1 MADPLPNVR
10 HVLRVCVVGSLNVD
24 LVVKVPRLPAVGET
38 VTGGVFATFPG
49 GKGANQ
55 AVAAARLG
63 ARAFM
68 VGRVG
73 EDDFG
78 RRARAALEREGVD
91 VAFVRSDPE
100 AATGVA
106 LIGVDP
112 QGRNLILVAPGA
124 NARVSPDDVERAGE
138 VIRSASL
145 LLLQLEIPMETVRRA
160 AEIAHEAGVR
170 VVLDPAPAAPLP
182 EALYPLVDVINPNE
196 IEARALTGLPVGS
209 VEEAVRAAEVLQGRG
224 ARAAVVKLGE
234 HGAVYASAEARGHV
248 PAFDVPAQD
257 TTAAGDAF
265 AAALGVGLA
274 EGKPLVD
281 AVRFANAAAA
291 LKVTRMGAQ
300 SMPTRSEVEA
310 LLAR

>member
-1 MADPLPNVR
+1 M
-10 HVLRVCVVGSLNVD
+10 LRVCVVGSLNMD
-24 LVVKVPRLPAVGET
+24 LVVKVPRLPHVGET

-63 ARAFM
+63 ARVFM

-78 RRARAALEREGVD
+78 RRARAALEQEGVD
-91 VAFVRSDPE
+91 VTFVRTDSE

-112 QGRNLILVAPGA
+112 HGRNLILVAPGA
-124 NARVSPDDVERAGE
+124 NARVSPDDVEQAGE
-138 VIRSASL
+138 VIRAAAV
-145 LLLQLEIPMETVRRA
+145 LLLQLEIPMEAVRRA
-160 AEIAHEAGVR
+160 AQIAHEAGVR
-170 VVLDPAPAAPLP
+170 VVLDPAPVAPLP
-182 EALYPLVDVINPNE
+182 GDLYPLLDVLNPNE
-196 IEARALTGLPVGS
+196 IEAHALTGLPLGS
-209 VEEAVRAAEVLQGRG
+209 TEEAVRAAEALYRRG

-234 HGAVYASAEARGHV
+234 RGAVYASMGARGHV
-248 PAFDVPAQD
+248 PAFPVAAQD

-265 AAALGVGLA
+265 AAALGVALA
-274 EGKPLVD
+274 EGKPLGQ

-300 SMPTRSEVEA
+300 SMPARSEVEA
-310 LLAR
+310 LLNR

>member
-1 MADPLPNVR
+1 MPQHVPNLQ
-10 HVLRVCVVGSLNVD
+10 HVLRVCVVGSLNFD
-24 LVVKVPRLPAVGET
+24 LVVRVPRLPTVGET

-63 ARAFM
+63 AHVFM

-78 RRARAALEREGVD
+78 ARARVALQQAGVD
-91 VAFVRSDPE
+91 VTFVFTDPQ

-112 QGRNLILVAPGA
+112 QGQNLILVAPGA
-124 NARVSPDDVERAGE
+124 NARVSPDDVERARAA
-138 VIRSASL
+138 IRESSVV
-145 LLLQLEIPMETVRRA
+145 LLQLEIPIEAVQRA
-160 AEIAHEAGVR
+160 AQIAHESGAR
-170 VVLDPAPAAPLP
+170 VVLDPAPAAPIP
-182 EALYPLVDVINPNE
+182 ENLYPLLHVINPNE
-196 IEARALTGLPVGS
+196 IEARALTGLPVS
-209 VEEAVRAAEVLQGRG
+209 SAEEALQAARLLCQRG

-234 HGAVYASAEARGHV
+234 HGAVYASGDAQGHV
-248 PAFDVPAQD
+248 PAFPVTAQD

-265 AAALGVGLA
+265 AAALGVALA
-274 EGKPLVD
+274 EGKPLAE
-281 AVRFANAAAA
+281 AVRFANAFAA
-291 LKVTRMGAQ
+291 LKVTRLGVQ
-300 SMPTRSEVEA
+300 SMPTRSELQA

>member
-1 MADPLPNVR
+1 MRQHVPNLQ
-10 HVLRVCVVGSLNVD
+10 HVLRVCVVGSLNFD
-24 LVVKVPRLPAVGET
+24 LVVRVPRLPTVGET

-63 ARAFM
+63 AHVLM

-78 RRARAALEREGVD
+78 ARARAALQQAGVD
-91 VAFVRSDPE
+91 VTFVFTDPQ

-112 QGRNLILVAPGA
+112 QENLILVAPGA
-124 NARVSPDDVERAGE
+124 NARVSPDDVERAGAA
-138 VIRSASL
+138 IRESSVV
-145 LLLQLEIPMETVRRA
+145 LLQLEIPMEAVQRA
-160 AEIAHEAGVR
+160 AQIAHEAGACL
-170 VVLDPAPAAPLP
+170 VLDPAPAAPIP
-182 EALYPLVDVINPNE
+182 DSLYPLLHVINPNE
-196 IEARALTGLPVGS
+196 IEARALTGLPVS
-209 VEEAVRAAEVLQGRG
+209 CAEEALQAARLLCQRG

-234 HGAVYASAEARGHV
+234 HGAVYASGDAQGHV
-248 PAFDVPAQD
+248 PAFPVTAQD

-265 AAALGVGLA
+265 AAALGVALA
-274 EGKPLVD
+274 EGKPLAE
-281 AVRFANAAAA
+281 AVRFANAFAA
-291 LKVTRMGAQ
+291 LKVTRLGAQ
-300 SMPTRSEVEA
+300 SMPTRSELEA